1 MIDRIVNF
9 WRHSYETDSTSFW
22 LEVVSFVFTVS
33 ASLTLA
39 ITAKQP
45 DLTLVYPGFFVGSLT
60 AVVAYYRRKLVW
72 PLLLTAYFAVVNVF
86 GFSRAIGWV

>member
-1 MIDRIVNF
+1 LIQRIINF
-9 WRHSYETDSTSFW
+9 WRHSYETDTTSFW

-39 ITAKQP
+39 ITARDP
-45 DLTLVYPGFFVGSLT
+45 DLTLVYPGFFVGSVT

-72 PLLLTAYFAVVNVF
+72 PLLLTGYFAFVNIF
-86 GFSRAIGWV
+86 GFARAMTWL